1 MAHAPEACGRCGSLL
16 FPPHLAPE
24 LELRVAADFIC
35 PNCGRAY
42 LWGGN
47 PRTLSIVSLSS
58 RIADEDDHDDDQ
70 SCRLSLSAEVP
81 DLEPRPLRP
90 WLVIR
95 GSKRT

>member
-1 MAHAPEACGRCGSLL
+1 MTHAPEACGRCGSLL

-24 LELRVAADFIC
+24 LEIRAAADFVC

-42 LWGGN
+42 LWRGD
-47 PRTLSIVSLSS
+47 PRTLSIVSPSS
-58 RIADEDDHDDDQ
+58 RIVDEDDDHDQ
-70 SCRLSLSAEVP
+70 ACRLSLSVEVP
-81 DLEPRPLRP
+81 DLQSRPPGP